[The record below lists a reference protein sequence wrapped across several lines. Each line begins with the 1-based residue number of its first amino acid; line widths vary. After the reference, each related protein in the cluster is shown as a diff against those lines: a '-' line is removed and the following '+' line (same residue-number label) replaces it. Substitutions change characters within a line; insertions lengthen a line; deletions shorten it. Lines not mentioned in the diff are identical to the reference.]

1 MHCETKV
8 EVDAGV
14 EALEDCYG
22 LAEVEFEYK
31 DGDEAVDEAID
42 FTVDTGSCQ

>member
-1 MHCETKV
+1 MHFEAKV
-8 EVDAGV
+8 EAGAGD
-14 EALEDCYG
+14 EAVAERLG